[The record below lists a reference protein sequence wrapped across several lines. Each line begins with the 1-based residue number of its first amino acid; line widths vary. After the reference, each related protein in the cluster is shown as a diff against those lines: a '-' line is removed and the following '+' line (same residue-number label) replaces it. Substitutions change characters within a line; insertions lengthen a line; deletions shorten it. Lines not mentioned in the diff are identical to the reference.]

1 MPRMEIR
8 QEEIREERDRISAA
22 LFGESITR
30 SQREKLYAAQQALSW
45 VDDPL
50 MARSPFDVVM
60 LGPVTTISPSWGTLP
75 D

>member
-1 MPRMEIR
+1 MEIKD
-8 QEEIREERDRISAA
+8 ESKIGEERDRIHAA
-22 LFGESITR
+22 LLSDSITT
-30 SQREKLYAAQQALSW
+30 SQREQLYAAQQALSW